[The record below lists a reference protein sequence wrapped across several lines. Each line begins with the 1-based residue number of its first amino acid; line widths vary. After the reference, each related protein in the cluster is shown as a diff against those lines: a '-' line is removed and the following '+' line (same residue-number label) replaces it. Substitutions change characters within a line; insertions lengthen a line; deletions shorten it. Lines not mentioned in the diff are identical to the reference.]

1 MIYTYHPDTADDCAT
16 GMPVPL
22 LNDKTVRM
30 AYRMSDG
37 RYILLAKEGISFYW
51 FLTESDG
58 TVVAECD
65 RYNGSNPPE
74 KFKVSED
81 DNGDFYILESSYQF
95 LEHYSF
101 DAETEKFEF
110 DRKYDQSRMGGSWW
124 IDLNTAQYIGNKCY
138 YGAAYL
144 GPVCVD
150 MERGTLHEYSIRLP
164 EDRSDMVPYVGF
176 DQQIYLSD
184 HEGLYLYNND
194 TPTKVLDWNE
204 CNISIWNHTCW
215 IINDHT
221 FWFMKT
227 LTIGKKTTR
236 ELKCVTTERV
246 PYEDPRTV
254 ISLTSFDTQT
264 DWLTNAIFN
273 FNQTNENYR
282 VDLRFVNTLERE
294 HEEVNADLA
303 EIMLYEEHPDLLLFT
318 PTAWRPLDI
327 YYRKNIFVDLMP
339 YFGDALLTCA
349 AEGMTYNGAL
359 YTLPTTMELQT
370 FVCAD
375 TVTDSSLT
383 WEKFYSVMDGVAL
396 PDSILTTEPNAI
408 DYIYNNGIMD
418 FCDIG
423 AAKSYY
429 NTDAFRNMLTYHRE
443 MEDMI
448 DKSIGIIQKA
458 VDRSCGYTRASM
470 PAYLKEGRIKFLNVP
485 ISNLNDI
492 LAPMLIYGDTD
503 FTWCGYPSRDGGGA
517 RLNYDRNMISVFAD
531 SDALD
536 GCIEFLS
543 YLLSEEQQCE
553 PTLPNLPVTESG
565 LRTLIDNNRYWYY
578 DAEIYAKYSD
588 PNAALVEAPFY
599 GSLSALKYIPLRAAG
614 SSAVMMEDFGQI
626 SDDIEYDEA
635 WMKPEEITY
644 VPVELT
650 EDYAD
655 AFVRFLNSCHMKANV
670 DNTLKSI
677 VTEEISYWENNA
689 RTLEETTKIIDS
701 RVWIYLN
708 E

>member
-1 MIYTYHPDTADDCAT
+1 MQRPKVIPA
-16 GMPVPL
+16 
-22 LNDKTVRM
+22 
-30 AYRMSDG
+30 
-37 RYILLAKEGISFYW
+37 
-51 FLTESDG
+51 
-58 TVVAECD
+58 
-65 RYNGSNPPE
+65 
-74 KFKVSED
+74 KFKVSEGE
-81 DNGDFYILESSYQF
+81 NGNFYILASSYQYLYHF
-95 LEHYSF
+95 AYE
-101 DAETEKFEF
+101 AETGTFEYE
-110 DRKYDQSRMGGSWW
+110 RTYECIRGGSQW
-124 IDLNTAQYIGNKCY
+124 IDLTTAQHIGNKVY
-138 YGAAYL
+138 YGASYE
-144 GPVCVD
+144 GPVRVD
-150 MERGTLHEYSIRLP
+150 MDRGVQNLYSIRLP
-164 EDRSDMVPYVGF
+164 DDRSDMTPYVGL

-227 LTIGKKTTR
+227 LTVGKKTTR

-254 ISLTSFDTQT
+254 ISLTSFDIQT

-282 VDLRFVNTLERE
+282 VDLRLANTLERE

-339 YFGDALLTCA
+339 YFGDVLLTCA

-383 WEKFYSVMDGVAL
+383 WEKFYSVMDSVAV
-396 PDSILTTEPNAI
+396 PESILTTEPNVTG
-408 DYIYNNGIMD
+408 YIYNNGIMD

-423 AAKSYY
+423 AAESYY
-429 NTDAFRNMLTYHRE
+429 DTDAFRDMLTYHRE
-443 MEDMI
+443 MEGMI

-517 RLNYDRNMISVFAD
+517 RLNYDRNMFSVFAD
-531 SDALD
+531 SDVLD

-543 YLLSEEQQCE
+543 YMLSEEQQCQS
-553 PTLPNLPVTESG
+553 TLPNLPVTESG

-578 DAEIYAKYSD
+578 DSAIYEKFSD